1 MTLGRRLLQL
11 ELRIKL
17 NSKQPGCNP
26 TLFVVI
32 PEELRDSHFDSNT
45 YKPVEGAIERYLIE
59 LKESGQCRD
68 CVGSCGID
76 WAPEGFRNHTLTGAH
91 SSSSSEPQ
99 ILTMFCANAE
109 IPVLTRRIMNGE
121 RTG

>member
-68 CVGSCGID
+68 CVGSCAID
-76 WAPEGFRNHTLTGAH
+76 WARDGFMNHTLTGERR
-91 SSSSSEPQ
+91 SSSPEPN